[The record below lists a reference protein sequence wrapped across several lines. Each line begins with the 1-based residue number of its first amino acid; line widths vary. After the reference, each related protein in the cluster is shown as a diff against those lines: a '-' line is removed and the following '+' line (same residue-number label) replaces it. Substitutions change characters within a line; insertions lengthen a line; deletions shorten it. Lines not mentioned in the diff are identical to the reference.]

1 MALGNLVANPAS
13 VPTYVA
19 HPGRTEPH
27 PDVSWAPT
35 GDPDREALDA
45 AMAFYMYAAT
55 ADESYRS
62 RISKRVLDL
71 LQRDPA
77 FEFMMED
84 TRKRIAVLAR
94 NDAKL
99 LYDTSQLDGTP
110 ISVSGLNHCNREPGI
125 DWVHVHGTMNFSYQ
139 SPGKDLKAPVRWPA
153 ESHIFIPTVV
163 EDGVRKFDG
172 FCPEP
177 TVPTQLLAQP

>member
-1 MALGNLVANPAS
+1 M
-13 VPTYVA
+13 
-19 HPGRTEPH
+19 
-27 PDVSWAPT
+27 
-35 GDPDREALDA
+35 LDA

-55 ADESYRS
+55 ADESYKS
-62 RISKRVLDL
+62 RISKRTLDL
-71 LQRDPA
+71 LLRDPA

-99 LYDTSQLDGTP
+99 LYDTSQLKGTP
-110 ISVSGLNHCNREPGI
+110 INVSGMSHCNRDPGVG
-125 DWVHVHGTMNFSYQ
+125 WVHVHGTMNFGYQ
-139 SPGKDLKAPVRWPA
+139 SPGKNLKAPVSWPTT
-153 ESHIFIPTVV
+153 SHIFIPTVV

-177 TVPTQLLAQP
+177 TVPAQLVSQP